1 MKKTFITKTSV
12 IAGLMFVAATF
23 SVSAKPN
30 QPPAT
35 SKTTTVVTTTTTTT
49 TTTAAPAKKPAVK
62 VPVKKYSYKMHGHP
76 EPVHHHIDH
85 HKKAPKRPD
94 PKTVRVAPKHYE
106 PSRCHEPPKQEVI
119 VVESG
124 SDVAKKAATVAVVA
138 AGVATIASI
147 SALLAD

>member
-1 MKKTFITKTSV
+1 MKKTFITKTAV

-35 SKTTTVVTTTTTTT
+35 TTTT
-49 TTTAAPAKKPAVK
+49 TTTAAPAKKPAAK
-62 VPVKKYSYKMHGHP
+62 APVKNQPPKMHGHP

-85 HKKAPKRPD
+85 HKNNPKRPD
-94 PKTVRVAPKHYE
+94 PKTVRVEPKHYE

-147 SALLAD
+147 TALLAD

>member
-1 MKKTFITKTSV
+1 MKKTNIKKT
-12 IAGLMFVAATF
+12 AVAAGIMFMAVTF

-30 QPPAT
+30 QPPV

-62 VPVKKYSYKMHGHP
+62 APVKKHPPKMHGHP

>member
-1 MKKTFITKTSV
+1 MKKAFITKTAV

-49 TTTAAPAKKPAVK
+49 TTTAAPAKKPAAK
-62 VPVKKYSYKMHGHP
+62 APVKHQPPKMHGHP

-85 HKKAPKRPD
+85 HKNNPKRPD
-94 PKTVRVAPKHYE
+94 PKTVRVEPKHYE

-147 SALLAD
+147 TALLAD

>member
-1 MKKTFITKTSV
+1 
-12 IAGLMFVAATF
+12 
-23 SVSAKPN
+23 
-30 QPPAT
+30 
-35 SKTTTVVTTTTTTT
+35 
-49 TTTAAPAKKPAVK
+49 VK
-62 VPVKKYSYKMHGHP
+62 VPVKQYSHKMHGHP

-124 SDVAKKAATVAVVA
+124 SDVAKKAAAVAVVA

>member
-1 MKKTFITKTSV
+1 MKKTFITKTAV

-30 QPPAT
+30 PPPAT
-35 SKTTTVVTTTTTTT
+35 SKTTTIVTTTTTTT
-49 TTTAAPAKKPAVK
+49 TTTAAPAKKPAAK
-62 VPVKKYSYKMHGHP
+62 APVKNYPPKMHGHP
-76 EPVHHHIDH
+76 EPVHHYIDH

-94 PKTVRVAPKHYE
+94 PKTVRVKPKHYE

-124 SDVAKKAATVAVVA
+124 CDVAKKAATVAVVA

-147 SALLAD
+147 TALLAD

>member
-1 MKKTFITKTSV
+1 MKKTFITKTAV

-49 TTTAAPAKKPAVK
+49 TTTSVPAKKPAVK
-62 VPVKKYSYKMHGHP
+62 APDKHHPPVMHGHP
-76 EPVHHHIDH
+76 DVKHHSIDN
-85 HKKAPKRPD
+85 HKKAPKRHEPNV
-94 PKTVRVAPKHYE
+94 VRVAPKHCE
-106 PSRCHEPPKQEVI
+106 PPRCHEPLKQEVI

-138 AGVATIASI
+138 AGVATVASI
-147 SALLAD
+147 AALLAD

>member
-1 MKKTFITKTSV
+1 MKKANISKTAVIT
-12 IAGLMFVAATF
+12 ALMFVAATL
-23 SVSAKPN
+23 SVSAKPGR
-30 QPPAT
+30 PEV
-35 SKTTTVVTTTTTTT
+35 SKTTTIVTTTTTT
-49 TTTAAPAKKPAVK
+49 TTTAASGKKPAAK
-62 VPVKKYSYKMHGHP
+62 TPVKKHSPKMHGHP
-76 EPVHHHIDH
+76 EAVHHHIDH

-94 PKTVRVAPKHYE
+94 QKNVRVEPKHYE

-147 SALLAD
+147 TALLAD